1 MEMVRGDFLRGF
13 GSMIPLWVG
22 VVPFGLAYAVSARS
36 AGLSLLETQLMSL
49 VVFAGSAQFS
59 AAGLFLINASS
70 VSLVLTTF
78 IINARH
84 LLYSLSLGQRA
95 SYTRDRQAISSFFLT
110 DEAFGIV
117 TSQGNYGF
125 AFLLGAELSLYGVWN
140 LSTFLGAL
148 VGEVVPDPTVLG
160 ADFVFP
166 VAFLALL
173 IPLLR
178 SRLDLAVA
186 AGAGVTALLLAGQIG
201 SGLAILITGVGGSLL
216 GAWLSGREDNPSP

>member
-1 MEMVRGDFLRGF
+1 
-13 GSMIPLWVG
+13 MIPLWVG
-22 VVPFGLAYAVSARS
+22 VAPFGLAYAVSARS
-36 AGLSLLETQLMSL
+36 AGLSLLEAQLMSL

-95 SYTRDRQAISSFFLT
+95 SYSWNRQAISAFFLT

-178 SRLDLAVA
+178 SRLDLTVA
-186 AGAGVTALLLAGQIG
+186 AGAGVAALLLTGQIG
-201 SGLAILITGVGGSLL
+201 SGLAILITGVGGALL
-216 GAWLSGREDNPSP
+216 GAWLSGRGDNPSP

>member
-1 MEMVRGDFLRGF
+1 
-13 GSMIPLWVG
+13 MIPLWVG

-49 VVFAGSAQFS
+49 FVFAGSAQFS

-95 SYTRDRQAISSFFLT
+95 TYTWGRQAISAFFLT

-125 AFLLGAELSLYGVWN
+125 AFLLGAELSLYGAWN

-186 AGAGVTALLLAGQIG
+186 AGAGVAALLLAGQIG

>member
-1 MEMVRGDFLRGF
+1 
-13 GSMIPLWVG
+13 MIPLWVG

-84 LLYSLSLGQRA
+84 LLYSLALGQRA
-95 SYTRDRQAISSFFLT
+95 TYSWGRRAISAFFLT

-125 AFLLGAELSLYGVWN
+125 TFLLGAELSLYGVWN

-186 AGAGVTALLLAGQIG
+186 AGAGVAALLLAGQIG
-201 SGLAILITGVGGSLL
+201 SGLAILITGVGGALL

>member
-1 MEMVRGDFLRGF
+1 
-13 GSMIPLWVG
+13 MIPLWVG
-22 VVPFGLAYAVSARS
+22 VAPFGLAYAVSARS
-36 AGLSLLETQLMSL
+36 AGLSLLEAQLMSL

-84 LLYSLSLGQRA
+84 LLCSLSLGQRA
-95 SYTRDRQAISSFFLT
+95 SYSWGRQAVSAFFLT

-173 IPLLR
+173 IPLIR

-186 AGAGVTALLLAGQIG
+186 AGAGVAALLLTGQIG

-216 GAWLSGREDNPSP
+216 GAWLSGRGDNPSP

>member
-1 MEMVRGDFLRGF
+1 
-13 GSMIPLWVG
+13 MIPLWVG
-22 VVPFGLAYAVSARS
+22 VAPFGLAYAVSARS
-36 AGLSLLETQLMSL
+36 AGLSLLEAQLMSL

-95 SYTRDRQAISSFFLT
+95 SYTWGRQAVSAFFLT

-186 AGAGVTALLLAGQIG
+186 AGAGVAALLLTGQIG

-216 GAWLSGREDNPSP
+216 GAWLSGRGDNPSP

>member
-1 MEMVRGDFLRGF
+1 
-13 GSMIPLWVG
+13 MIPLWVG
-22 VVPFGLAYAVSARS
+22 VAPFGLAYAVSARS
-36 AGLSLLETQLMSL
+36 AGLSLLEAQLMSL

-95 SYTRDRQAISSFFLT
+95 SYSWGRQAVSAFFLT

-186 AGAGVTALLLAGQIG
+186 AGAGVAALLLTGQIG

-216 GAWLSGREDNPSP
+216 GAWLSGRGDNPSP